1 MTLTPS
7 TVRADIKCG
16 KSGIAPGKK
25 CTKST
30 AQASP
35 TKQYKGGNVK
45 VNTKAAKRL
54 RTAARVVAAAG
65 ALAPTLG
72 MARKGVTGMVAGF
85 GAAGTAFKA
94 AGALENYA
102 RAQETGSKVG
112 RARLQKEATS
122 QAIGAGARLA
132 GAAAGTVS
140 MGLMA
145 RRQRRNRSNRE
156 TLERIYRGPSARR
169 GDSIWAAGFSPE
181 LDQLAI

>member
-72 MARKGVTGMVAGF
+72 MARKGATGMVAGF

-132 GAAAGTVS
+132 GAAAV
-140 MGLMA
+140 GLMA

-156 TLERIYRGPSARR
+156 ALERIYRGPSARR
-169 GDSIWAAGFSPE
+169 GDSIWAEGFQP
-181 LDQLAI
+181 